1 MPITVRGWRVVR
13 CFVTVPKV
21 YDYHLA
27 IGKVSLNSNWIL
39 FFRRLRRKVNY
50 MICTSSLFNSKRP
63 FKISEKPTLQGN
75 SIHVNTYLKHPKDH
89 VLYIKKTFWR
99 GKSKL
104 LGTLIVVMLRQ
115 WQTREVMTLTMLKIK
130 AKKRALSQTL
140 RNKLGLNLAT
150 VKRIWWLTCELYL
163 KRRNWPS

>member
-1 MPITVRGWRVVR
+1 MGKIYSVLITLYLPTSVCILSTLFSIHFPWCWHWDLIKRSRASLVGDHFIYSHNLNVWFKGDDVRNKMPITVRGWRVVR
-13 CFVTVPKV
+13 CFITVPKV

-39 FFRRLRRKVNY
+39 FFWGSRRKVNY

-89 VLYIKKTFWR
+89 VLYI
-99 GKSKL
+99 
-104 LGTLIVVMLRQ
+104 
-115 WQTREVMTLTMLKIK
+115 
-130 AKKRALSQTL
+130 
-140 RNKLGLNLAT
+140 
-150 VKRIWWLTCELYL
+150 
-163 KRRNWPS
+163 